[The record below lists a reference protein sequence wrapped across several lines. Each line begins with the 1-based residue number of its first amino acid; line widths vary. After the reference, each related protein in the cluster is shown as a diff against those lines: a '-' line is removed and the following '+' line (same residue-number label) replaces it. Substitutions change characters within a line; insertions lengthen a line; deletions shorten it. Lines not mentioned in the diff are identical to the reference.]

1 MLPLPLR
8 EGLGEGACRI
18 GAAPSPQP
26 PPAGRGSPFI
36 FSNSVRYPPFTA
48 VTLMTSTI
56 LLQVAVGGLL
66 MGLIYGLVAAGLSL
80 IFGLMDVVNF
90 AHGELLMLAMYATY
104 IAWLVTGLDPL
115 LLLIPV
121 ALALFVLG
129 MAIYHLL
136 MARALSVRFNRG
148 MVQIF
153 VTFGLAILLRG
164 AAQFTFGSDFKS
176 VSTSLLANHTLD
188 LGGIFVPLPQ
198 LAAGIVSLLAFGA
211 LLLVSRTE
219 FGRAL
224 EATREDREAVALIGI
239 DRDRI
244 FALGW
249 GLGAAAVGIAG
260 VMLATFYYVSPNVGA
275 NFALIAYVTVALGG
289 FGSLFGALVAGLL
302 IGQVEA
308 LTALLIEPSLKQV
321 GMFAIYLAVLMFRPR
336 GLFGTL

>member
-1 MLPLPLR
+1 LPSSRRCGTSGSDADRFDEVFPLALPLSR
-8 EGLGEGACRI
+8 
-18 GAAPSPQP
+18 S
-26 PPAGRGSPFI
+26 GRGRTIEAF
-36 FSNSVRYPPFTA
+36 VTA
-48 VTLMTSTI
+48 TI
-56 LLQVAVGGLL
+56 LLQVVVGGLL
-66 MGLIYGLVAAGLSL
+66 MGLIYALVAAGLSL

-90 AHGELLMLAMYATY
+90 AHGELLMLAMYATFVG
-104 IAWLVTGLDPL
+104 WSVTGLDPL
-115 LLLIPV
+115 LLLLPV
-121 ALALFVLG
+121 AFALFALG
-129 MAIYHLL
+129 VAIYHLL

-164 AAQFTFGSDFKS
+164 AAQFVFGSDFKS
-176 VSTSLLANHTLD
+176 VGTSLLAGRTVD
-188 LGGIFVPLPQ
+188 LAGIFIPLPQ
-198 LAAGIVSLLAFGA
+198 LAAGIVSLFAFA
-211 LLLVSRTE
+211 LLLLISRTE

-224 EATREDREAVALIGI
+224 EATREDRDAVIGI

-249 GLGAAAVGIAG
+249 GLGAATVGIAG
-260 VMLATFYYVSPNVGA
+260 AMLATFYYVSPNVGA

-289 FGSLFGALVAGLL
+289 FGSLSGALVAGLL

-308 LTALLIEPSLKQV
+308 LTAFLIEPSLKQV